1 MKFKNLL
8 IVAVFLFAFL
18 VRFYNFGERI
28 TFGPEQA
35 ISLISAAE
43 NLEKPSLLGIPYLL
57 RQTTS
62 GLQLFTA
69 PLFGYS
75 LIPLILLFNF
85 DPIAITGFFVFL
97 NLFTGFLVFLVS
109 KEIFDEKVALFSAV
123 LFLFSSHMVYH
134 SLFIWTSNYMPL
146 IGVLTICGLYK
157 FKKKQAS
164 FWTFALGVLTG
175 VGFGIQYF
183 YLLAGLLVLLVVLKV
198 SKKRVIHGS
207 YFLLGILVGELP
219 TVLFDL
225 KHNFYHLKTLWSY
238 FVETLKFPGQSQL
251 SYYHFLVFWPLLAIF
266 FGLVFSKIFT
276 KSKLA
281 SLAMAAV
288 FIYLSLNS
296 SLVSFKNA
304 VGMPSGLTAKKILL
318 ASESISRDNPRNF
331 NLSVLMDFDFR
342 GYVLRYPLKY
352 LYKKSPLSVED
363 YPNAGVLYVLSQKN
377 YDFSQPGVWELR
389 SFLPYKVVLLSEID
403 DNYGVFK
410 LIK

>member
-75 LIPLILLFNF
+75 LIPLILLFNY

-146 IGVLTICGLYK
+146 IGVLTIYGLYK
-157 FKKKQAS
+157 FKKQQAS
-164 FWTFALGVLTG
+164 FWPFALGVLTG

-251 SYYHFLVFWPLLAIF
+251 SYYHFLVFWPLLAIL

>member
-75 LIPLILLFNF
+75 LIPLILLFNY

-251 SYYHFLVFWPLLAIF
+251 SYYHFLVFWPLLAIL

-281 SLAMAAV
+281 LLAMAAV

>member
-75 LIPLILLFNF
+75 LIPITLLFNY

>member
-251 SYYHFLVFWPLLAIF
+251 SYYHFLVFWPLLAIL

-281 SLAMAAV
+281 LLAMAAV